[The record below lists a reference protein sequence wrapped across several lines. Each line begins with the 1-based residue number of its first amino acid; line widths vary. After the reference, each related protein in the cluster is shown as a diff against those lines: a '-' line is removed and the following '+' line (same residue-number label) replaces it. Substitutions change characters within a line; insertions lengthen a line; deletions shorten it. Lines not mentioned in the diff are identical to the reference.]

1 MYEHQANSLINSS
14 DDKNVVLTT
23 GTGSGKTE
31 GMYLALFKTLL
42 NEALSWEKPEKIDDS
57 FWFESDET
65 FKKITNWQ
73 RSNETREAA
82 VRCLMLFPLNALV
95 DDQKTRLRK
104 IFSGNS
110 GKQLSEIINQNKIY
124 FGSYTG
130 GSGGSPNLNSKNYK
144 ALREKLRKNLGEF
157 RNICNKIEKNEYPS
171 DLRFMSETF

>member
-1 MYEHQANSLINSS
+1 MGNSFKMYEHQANSLINSS

-95 DDQKTRLRK
+95 DDQK
-104 IFSGNS
+104 
-110 GKQLSEIINQNKIY
+110 Q
-124 FGSYTG
+124 
-130 GSGGSPNLNSKNYK
+130 
-144 ALREKLRKNLGEF
+144 
-157 RNICNKIEKNEYPS
+157 
-171 DLRFMSETF
+171 D